1 MHPTLFPGQHLVLL
15 PSGCVGVV
23 ESIDHEDV
31 PSFIFGH
38 ITMGTRVRVA
48 DLHRYRPVLTPDEAA
63 AVERRLLETPAIPE
77 LLSEPLRSSA
87 SAISRR
93 LDLYLLGTE
102 AQRVAGFATVLD
114 WARDAIARGETHGLW
129 RGMLTWGQ
137 DRLLGELALVRGM
150 TPEAYV
156 QHLLALRMASP
167 RRDYDV
173 PPPSE
178 PGGPTAELEFY
189 PESGR
194 HELGVIHVSH
204 DLLVTQDTTC
214 KSEEEVEDGGFVDA
228 RPGRWFVFMHVAD
241 DAVTPE
247 LKEAIRKR
255 ARNRDQCDAI
265 MERLDYL
272 PTKWL
277 VLVHE
282 GALGLAS
289 DPPSLVVPKEA
300 TRSGVGS
307 IIGGLLGRG
316 AGRREGGSADDK
328 VAQFLAGARDID
340 VALNSLGRGVRAP
353 DGTWLELEVVGVC
366 DVEGGEIGVFAKE
379 PSDETARAIDF
390 HRPDGTNVWPWG
402 IVHSLGG
409 DASVPVY
416 GSPRRPRD
424 IIVIPA

>member
-1 MHPTLFPGQHLVLL
+1 MHPTLSPGQYVVLL

-23 ESIDHEDV
+23 ESIDYEDV
-31 PSFIFGH
+31 PSFVFGH
-38 ITMGTRVRVA
+38 ITMGGRVRVA

-63 AVERRLLETPAIPE
+63 AVERRLLESPAIPE
-77 LLSEPLRSSA
+77 LLAEPLRSSV

-102 AQRVAGFATVLD
+102 AQRLAGFATVLD
-114 WARDAIARGETHGLW
+114 WARDAIARGESHGLW
-129 RGMLTWGQ
+129 RGMLTWGH

-150 TPEAYV
+150 APDAYV
-156 QHLLALRMASP
+156 QQLLALRMASR

-178 PGGPTAELEFY
+178 PVVPTAQLEFY

-194 HELGVIHVSH
+194 HELGVIHVPQ
-204 DLLVTQDTTC
+204 DLLVTQDTMC
-214 KSEEEVEDGGFVDA
+214 ASEEDVEDGGFVDA

-247 LKEAIRKR
+247 LAEAIRKR
-255 ARNRDQCDAI
+255 ARNRDRCDAI
-265 MERLDYL
+265 IERLAYL

-282 GALGLAS
+282 DALGLAS
-289 DPPSLVVPKEA
+289 YPPSLVAPKEA
-300 TRSGVGS
+300 PRSGVGR

-316 AGRREGGSADDK
+316 GGKEEGGAGDDE
-328 VAQFLAGARDID
+328 VARFLADARDID
-340 VALNSLGRGVRAP
+340 VALNALGRGVRVP
-353 DGTWLELEVVGVC
+353 DGTWLELEEVGVC
-366 DVEGGEIGVFAKE
+366 EVEGGEIGVFAE
-379 PSDETARAIDF
+379 APSDETARAIDF

-402 IVHSLGG
+402 ILHRLGG
-409 DASVPVY
+409 DGPVPVY

-424 IIVIPA
+424 IVVIPA